1 MRKEQSI
8 VAVGA
13 ATGVISMIIGVF
25 GIYRAWPAP
34 EGLAAAGERGAY
46 TLQWEAIAACPCSS
60 P

>member
-1 MRKEQSI
+1 MRKEQCI

>member
-1 MRKEQSI
+1 MRKEQRI

-34 EGLAAAGERGAY
+34 GGQAR
-46 TLQWEAIAACPCSS
+46 
-60 P
+60 